1 MKLPEVLPPVE
12 YRNTASRVVS
22 PGAIPLVLLA
32 AYLLCVGARLVGW
45 WVLALLA
52 AGLAAGGIRILFVSR
67 RSRKPVLDLGASMV
81 APTSAS
87 ASADKERSDPR

>member
-1 MKLPEVLPPVE
+1 VE

-32 AYLLCVGARLVGW
+32 AYLMFVGARLVGW
-45 WVLALLA
+45 WVLVPLA
-52 AGLAAGGIRILFVSR
+52 AGLAAGGIRILFLSR
-67 RSRKPVLDLGASMV
+67 RSTKPVLDLKASTG

-87 ASADKERSDPR
+87 VSADKRHIDPR